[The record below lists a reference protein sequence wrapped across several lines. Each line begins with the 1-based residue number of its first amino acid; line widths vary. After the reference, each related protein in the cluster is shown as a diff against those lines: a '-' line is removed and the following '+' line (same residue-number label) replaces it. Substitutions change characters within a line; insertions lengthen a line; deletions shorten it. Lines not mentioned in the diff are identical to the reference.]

1 MEQKKL
7 NPTVVYVLSVLSFLC
22 CCFWG
27 LGFIL
32 SSIAYFIAQSKLK
45 EVKNDPDSY
54 EPNSVKSMN
63 TAKTVAIIT
72 LLINILYLFYALY
85 QVYSIGWDVLLERSQ
100 EMMQQMQSV

>member
-27 LGFIL
+27 IGFIF
-32 SSIAYFIAQSKLK
+32 SGIAYYIAQGKLK
-45 EVKNDPDSY
+45 EVQNDPEGF

-63 TAKTVAIIT
+63 TAKTIALVV
-72 LLINILYLFYALY
+72 LVINILYLCYALY
-85 QVYSIGWDVLLERSQ
+85 QVYTIGWDVLMERSH
-100 EMMQQMQSV
+100 EMMEQFQST